1 MLSFLIRIISWT
13 YRKKWMATVIVS
25 FFTFIS
31 PVSSSMVAPATSQIV
46 DEFGI
51 TNSVIQ
57 AMVTSVFILGYGKSG
72 LPIKINYWSCPKPS
86 VHWSVNLLISFVP
99 FLSLFSFLVQWVNCG
114 DDRGS
119 YSWPISFTWVS
130 LINQIF
136 IRVLTLF
143 GSLEHWMRL
152 CPKQR
157 AINSLSFLSWYRRK
171 CSFSGKLF
179 SVTHV
184 TNSQ

>member
-72 LPIKINYWSCPKPS
+72 LPIKNQ
-86 VHWSVNLLISFVP
+86 LLILPQAFGP
-99 FLSLFSFLVQWVNCG
+99 LVCK
-114 DDRGS
+114 S
-119 YSWPISFTWVS
+119 PH
-130 LINQIF
+130 F
-136 IRVLTLF
+136 IR
-143 GSLEHWMRL
+143 
-152 CPKQR
+152 
-157 AINSLSFLSWYRRK
+157 
-171 CSFSGKLF
+171 SFS
-179 SVTHV
+179 
-184 TNSQ
+184 